1 MPDDEI
7 ITTNEDPTPDPE
19 PTPEPEPAERTI
31 LDDVKLALR
40 LTTDAYDY
48 ELTDLVNA
56 AQLDLGVAGVV
67 IPETDEGETLE
78 ALVKRAV
85 ITYCKIHFGSPQ
97 DFDRLK
103 KSYDEQKAQMAT
115 ATGYTN
121 WGDE

>member
-115 ATGYTN
+115 CTGYTE